1 MNKSEMKEIL
11 TRNGVEE
18 NVVYEMTDTNIGDL
32 LGVEETIQGW
42 VVYYSEHGKK
52 QLLQVCDSE
61 DSACRAMLQKVS
73 QRMREDYG
81 KDLDFREYMR

>member
-42 VVYYSEHGKK
+42 VVYYSEHGKNNYCK
-52 QLLQVCDSE
+52 FVIAKTPPVERCFKRFLKE
-61 DSACRAMLQKVS
+61 
-73 QRMREDYG
+73 
-81 KDLDFREYMR
+81 